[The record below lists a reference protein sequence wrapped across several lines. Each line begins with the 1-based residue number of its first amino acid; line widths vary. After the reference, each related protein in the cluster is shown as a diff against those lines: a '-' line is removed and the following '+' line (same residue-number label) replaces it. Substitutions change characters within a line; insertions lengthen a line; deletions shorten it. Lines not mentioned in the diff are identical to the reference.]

1 MRERRAAHWYR
12 LHLPIIVSRT
22 STPSSIL
29 NGRTRNISAG
39 GIYFTTDRHLAVN
52 EVVDFSLSFA
62 GLVEGADILV
72 KGQARVLRL
81 VQRPETIS
89 ERVGVAAIIEN
100 FRILSARADPLTL
113 RSGHDEAPRAPPARQ
128 IRIASIRLVS
138 EYMDR

>member
-1 MRERRAAHWYR
+1 MRERRAAHRYR

-22 STPSSIL
+22 STPNSIL

-100 FRILSARADPLTL
+100 FRILSA
-113 RSGHDEAPRAPPARQ
+113 
-128 IRIASIRLVS
+128 
-138 EYMDR
+138 